1 MADKDTLLSS
11 LPADVVALLAT
22 GKDTSVSDPVSNPD
36 GSRTYFLGEG
46 IHAHKIEPLNKT
58 LPDRVSQVETVVEP
72 ASFVDY
78 VTQFKTSTAIFRASL
93 SKNTIEAV
101 LDYHG
106 RAREADRDHA
116 LPQPLTHKIT
126 LNCPFDVDYAKWRKV
141 FGQPLKQGEFAELI
155 EDMIHTIAAPP
166 ASDLTEAIN
175 DLKVDRA
182 VRFKSGRNERNGTV
196 QLTYE
201 EVDAEGSGDIGS
213 GRIGLPQEIQLI
225 TSIFQGGPLVN
236 LVVKLRYRLERG
248 TISFILAVPGL
259 DKIERDHF
267 RTIGEDVST
276 KTGTP
281 IFYTA

>member
-1 MADKDTLLSS
+1 MADKDNLLST
-11 LPADVVALLAT
+11 LPADVMALLTA
-22 GKDTSVSDPVSNPD
+22 GKDFSVSAPVSSPD
-36 GSRTYFLGEG
+36 GAIVYFLGEG
-46 IHAHKIEPLNKT
+46 IHPHKVEPVDKV
-58 LPDRVSQVETVVEP
+58 LPIRVNQAETVVEP
-72 ASFVDY
+72 ASFVEY
-78 VTQFKTSTAIFRASL
+78 VSQFKTNTAIFRASL

-106 RAREADRDHA
+106 RAREGDRDFA
-116 LPQPLTHKIT
+116 LPQPLTHKVT

-182 VRFKSGRNERNGTV
+182 VKFKSGRNYRNGTV

-201 EVDAEGSGDIGS
+201 EVDAEGGDAGS
-213 GRIGLPQEIQLI
+213 GRIGLPQEIQLV
-225 TSIFQGGPLVN
+225 TAIFQGGPLIN
-236 LVVKLRYRLERG
+236 LIVKLRYRLERG
-248 TISFILAVPGL
+248 AISFILAVPGL

-267 RTIGEDVST
+267 RGIGEDVST
-276 KTGTP
+276 KTATP